1 MVNNVFYIS
10 AHSAYHQRGEWKTSK
25 KYPKFMPY
33 DRQLAPVYCRCSW
46 CAGEIYMGQS
56 YYETEDGKIC
66 MDCLPDYA
74 RKYFLAD
81 LRTAMP
87 RGRVYVP

>member
-1 MVNNVFYIS
+1 
-10 AHSAYHQRGEWKTSK
+10 
-25 KYPKFMPY
+25 
-33 DRQLAPVYCRCSW
+33 
-46 CAGEIYMGQS
+46 MGQS
-56 YYETEDGKIC
+56 YYDTEDGKIC

-87 RGRVYVP
+87 RGCVYAP